1 VIACELTGDAQH
13 EISCLPFVG
22 QHVVVIMSDAHK
34 EGQQVR
40 SVYSLSVFIHTIN
53 NKQPVAR
60 RDESSR

>member
-13 EISCLPFVG
+13 EMSCLPFVG

-34 EGQQVR
+34 EGQQILC
-40 SVYSLSVFIHTIN
+40 SYSLSVFIHTIN
-53 NKQPVAR
+53 NKAIAR